1 MDTLF
6 EDVAF
11 WGLAALTVGG
21 SLLVVHVRDV
31 FRAAIF
37 LVLSFLGV
45 AGLYVML
52 SAEFLAVVQILIYVG
67 AISVLIIFAVMLT
80 RDVSHGNRSTLVQ
93 PAALTMGVTVL
104 GLLVW
109 AIVRAEWTVLP
120 EELPAPL
127 AEALVDTSGRLGA
140 LLVRDFVL
148 PFEIAGLVL
157 LAAVIGAL
165 ALVRQRDQQNEG

>member
-93 PAALTMGVTVL
+93 PAALTTS
-104 GLLVW
+104 
-109 AIVRAEWTVLP
+109 
-120 EELPAPL
+120 
-127 AEALVDTSGRLGA
+127 DTS
-140 LLVRDFVL
+140 
-148 PFEIAGLVL
+148 
-157 LAAVIGAL
+157 
-165 ALVRQRDQQNEG
+165 